1 MKIVFATNN
10 KHKLEEIR
18 HLVDSRFTLLSLRDI
33 NLIADIPEDY
43 TTLEENA
50 LFKARYIFKKSGFPT
65 FADDTGLEIAAL
77 NNKPGVFSARY
88 AGEEKDDLANMNKV
102 LEELKNTDNRTA
114 RFRTVIAFVWDTG
127 KERLFEGIVT
137 GKIGTNKK
145 GTRGFGYDPL
155 FIPDGYSLTFAE
167 MPLDLKNSISHRYR
181 AFQKFSTFLNKE
193 FITTNK
199 DV

>member
-18 HLVDSRFTLLSLRDI
+18 HLVNSRFTLISLRDI
-33 NLIADIPEDY
+33 NLMEDIPEDHL
-43 TTLEENA
+43 TLEENA
-50 LFKARYIFKKSGFPT
+50 LFKARYIFKKSGIPT

-88 AGEEKDDLANMNKV
+88 AGEEKDDQANMNKV
-102 LEELKNTDNRTA
+102 LEELGNTGNRAA
-114 RFRTVIAFVWDTG
+114 RFRTVIAFVWDTD
-127 KERLFEGIVT
+127 KEKLFEGIVT
-137 GKIGTNKK
+137 GKIGTGKK
-145 GTRGFGYDPL
+145 GNRGFGYDPL
-155 FIPDGYSLTFAE
+155 FTPDGYSLTFAE

-181 AFQKFSTFLNKE
+181 AFQKFSTFLNNE

-199 DV
+199 NA